1 MIYNISRHQSSTN
14 DALPTSWTLIRVW
27 KQQFVYTKKYQ
38 FYNEELTLPGTNIP
52 ILFSNDRILK
62 DSQIISSDKNK
73 TTKLNDPVF
82 IEDDAPELPSANN
95 IWKATPR
102 KIKN

>member
-1 MIYNISRHQSSTN
+1 MIYNISRNKSSTN
-14 DALPTSWTLIRVW
+14 DALPISWTLIRAQR
-27 KQQFVYTKKYQ
+27 QQFIYTKKYQ
-38 FYNEELTLPGTNIP
+38 FYSEELTLPGTNIP
-52 ILFSNDRILK
+52 ILFSNDRMLK

-82 IEDDAPELPSANN
+82 IEDDAPELPLANN